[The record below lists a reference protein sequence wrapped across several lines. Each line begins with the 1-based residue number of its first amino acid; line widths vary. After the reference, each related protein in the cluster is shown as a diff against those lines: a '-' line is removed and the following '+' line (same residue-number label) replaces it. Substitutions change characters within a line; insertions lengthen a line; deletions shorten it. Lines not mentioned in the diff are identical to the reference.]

1 MSFFDSVPNAIF
13 INLEDLQ
20 NNNSKFLDFLKSKY
34 ALKTAEIP
42 VKIEKHTK
50 APDEKNIQNENTML
64 RYEEKSNTVSSS
76 LDTGIK
82 TDNFTNIAFCNI
94 DHRDDTAAR
103 IDKLIEEILN
113 SEIVYPVENDR
124 KERMKYTTDFLF

>member
-50 APDEKNIQNENTML
+50 APDEKN
-64 RYEEKSNTVSSS
+64 
-76 LDTGIK
+76 
-82 TDNFTNIAFCNI
+82 CN
-94 DHRDDTAAR
+94 R
-103 IDKLIEEILN
+103 
-113 SEIVYPVENDR
+113 
-124 KERMKYTTDFLF
+124 KYTTVLPNISNRDNDIELKVSGLKKNYLYKSSFNQR